1 MAGEFFIGTARRPPI
16 RAQVPNVVGPLSP
29 WEQAIK
35 TGLDKAAMLDIRAAN
50 KTTPAALPDWERTIR
65 AGNEELIRRGELDPR
80 DLGPNRPWFEKIFP
94 DLSGVGNVARWGVV
108 GLVALAAIVV
118 IPRLIP
124 R

>member
-1 MAGEFFIGTARRPPI
+1 MALE
-16 RAQVPNVVGPLSP
+16 S
-29 WEQAIK
+29 WEKLIA
-35 TGLDKAAMLDIRAAN
+35 TGIEKNAVLDVRAAT
-50 KTTPAALPDWERTIR
+50 KTTPAALPDWERLIR

-80 DLGPNRPWFEKIFP
+80 DLGPNRSWLAKLFP
-94 DLSGVGNVARWGVV
+94 DFSGAGDAARWTVV